1 MVVKKTKKIIPP
13 ISDRE
18 TFMSIQANMPE
29 SDMSMEEKLRT
40 LYALQK
46 TDSKIDQIILL
57 RGELPLEVEQLE
69 SEIEGLKTRISKFN
83 AEIDEAKHEVA
94 EHKHLI
100 VEAQALMEKYKG
112 QLDHFT
118 NNREYE
124 SLNKQIEY
132 QDLERQAQEKRIMT
146 LNAVIA
152 DKKSEIEETKKLL
165 AGRQEDLKCKKNEL
179 ESIIEETTKEEAVL
193 REKREALA
201 AKIDKRTLAAYE
213 KVRSNARNKL
223 AVVTI
228 QRDACGGCF
237 NKIPPQRQLDINSNK
252 KLIVCEYCGRIIVSP
267 SFDEEGA

>member
-1 MVVKKTKKIIPP
+1 MAVKKTKKILPP

-18 TFMSIQANMPE
+18 TFVSVQANMVE

-46 TDSKIDQIILL
+46 TDSQIDHIILL
-57 RGELPLEVEQLE
+57 RGELPVEVEQLE
-69 SEIEGLKTRISKFN
+69 SEIEGLKTRISKYT
-83 AEIDEAKHEVA
+83 AEIEAAKQEIS
-94 EHKHLI
+94 EHKNLI

-112 QLDHFT
+112 QLDQFT

-132 QDLERQAQEKRIMT
+132 QELEKMSQEKKISILNDRIAA
-146 LNAVIA
+146 L
-152 DKKSEIEETKKLL
+152 KKEIEETKTFM
-165 AGRQEDLKCKKNEL
+165 ANRIEDLKCKKEEL
-179 ESIIEETTKEEAVL
+179 ESIVEETTKEEAVL
-193 REKREALA
+193 RKKREELA
-201 AKIDKRTLAAYE
+201 EKIDKRTLTAYD
-213 KVRSNARNKL
+213 KVRTNARNRL

-252 KLIVCEYCGRIIVSP
+252 KLIICEYCGRIIVSP
-267 SFDEEGA
+267 SFDEE

>member
-152 DKKSEIEETKKLL
+152 DNAMHVT
-165 AGRQEDLKCKKNEL
+165 
-179 ESIIEETTKEEAVL
+179 
-193 REKREALA
+193 
-201 AKIDKRTLAAYE
+201 AKIFFIYLLYLFFE
-213 KVRSNARNKL
+213 H
-223 AVVTI
+223 
-228 QRDACGGCF
+228 
-237 NKIPPQRQLDINSNK
+237 
-252 KLIVCEYCGRIIVSP
+252 
-267 SFDEEGA
+267 

>member
-1 MVVKKTKKIIPP
+1 
-13 ISDRE
+13 
-18 TFMSIQANMPE
+18 MSIQANMPE

-165 AGRQEDLKCKKNEL
+165 AGRQEGY
-179 ESIIEETTKEEAVL
+179 AVCL
-193 REKREALA
+193 R
-201 AKIDKRTLAAYE
+201 
-213 KVRSNARNKL
+213 
-223 AVVTI
+223 
-228 QRDACGGCF
+228 ACGRKQG
-237 NKIPPQRQLDINSNK
+237 D
-252 KLIVCEYCGRIIVSP
+252 VS
-267 SFDEEGA
+267 

>member
-1 MVVKKTKKIIPP
+1 MT
-13 ISDRE
+13 D
-18 TFMSIQANMPE
+18 

-57 RGELPLEVEQLE
+57 RGELPIEVEQLE
-69 SEIEGLKTRISKFN
+69 SEIEGLKTRIARFN
-83 AEIDEAKHEVA
+83 AEVDDAKHEIS

-100 VEAQALMEKYKG
+100 EEAQALMEKYKG

-132 QDLERQAQEKRIMT
+132 QDLECKAQEKKIND
-146 LNAVIA
+146 LNALIA
-152 DKKSEIEETKKLL
+152 GKKAEIEETKKFL
-165 AGRQEDLKCKKNEL
+165 AGRQEDLKCKKSEL

-201 AKIDKRTLAAYE
+201 EKIDKRTLTAYD
-213 KVRSNARNKL
+213 KVRSNARNHL

-228 QRDACGGCF
+228 QRNACGGCF

-267 SFDEEGA
+267 SFDEEIE

>member
-18 TFMSIQANMPE
+18 TFVSVQANMTD

-57 RGELPLEVEQLE
+57 RGELPIEVEQLE
-69 SEIEGLKTRISKFN
+69 SEIEGLKTRIARFN
-83 AEIDEAKHEVA
+83 AEVDDAKHEIS

-100 VEAQALMEKYKG
+100 EEAQALMEKYKG

-132 QDLERQAQEKRIMT
+132 QDLECKAQEKKIND
-146 LNAVIA
+146 LNALIA
-152 DKKSEIEETKKLL
+152 GKKAEIEETKKFL
-165 AGRQEDLKCKKNEL
+165 AGRQEDLKCKKSEL

-201 AKIDKRTLAAYE
+201 EKIDKRTLTAYE
-213 KVRSNARNKL
+213 RNRALTSVR
-223 AVVTI
+223 
-228 QRDACGGCF
+228 
-237 NKIPPQRQLDINSNK
+237 P
-252 KLIVCEYCGRIIVSP
+252 
-267 SFDEEGA
+267 

>member
-18 TFMSIQANMPE
+18 TFVSVQANMTD

-57 RGELPLEVEQLE
+57 RGELPIEVEQLE
-69 SEIEGLKTRISKFN
+69 SEIEGLKTRIARFN
-83 AEIDEAKHEVA
+83 AEVDDAKHEIS

-100 VEAQALMEKYKG
+100 EEAQALMEKYKG

-132 QDLERQAQEKRIMT
+132 QDLECKAQEKKIND
-146 LNAVIA
+146 LNALIA
-152 DKKSEIEETKKLL
+152 GKKAEIEETKKFL
-165 AGRQEDLKCKKNEL
+165 AGRQEDLKC
-179 ESIIEETTKEEAVL
+179 
-193 REKREALA
+193 R
-201 AKIDKRTLAAYE
+201 
-213 KVRSNARNKL
+213 RS
-223 AVVTI
+223 
-228 QRDACGGCF
+228 
-237 NKIPPQRQLDINSNK
+237 
-252 KLIVCEYCGRIIVSP
+252 
-267 SFDEEGA
+267 GAS